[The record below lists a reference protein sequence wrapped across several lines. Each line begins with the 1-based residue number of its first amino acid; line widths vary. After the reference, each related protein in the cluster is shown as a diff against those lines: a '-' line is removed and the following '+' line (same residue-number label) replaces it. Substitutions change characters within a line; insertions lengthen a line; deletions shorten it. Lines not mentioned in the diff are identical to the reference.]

1 MLCYIFMALS
11 AIGSVLLVWATGMT
25 GLQWLW
31 AIPIAVGFYILINPL
46 YFCLLWISTIFLPKP
61 NKPIKKPLP
70 FTYFIIRITTDWI
83 LTLLRVKVTFK
94 GMEKFPD
101 EPFVLVSNHLS
112 NFDPIAVLAKVKGR
126 KIAFVSKGSN
136 FKIPVAG
143 VYVHNAGFLAID
155 RENAMSAMR
164 TLKRASELMVS
175 EQMIMGIYPE
185 GTRSKSGELLDFK
198 EGAFLLA
205 KRANAPIVVMTTKG
219 TNLISKRAFFKKTRI
234 ELDVLE
240 VIDKETVKEQS
251 LTEICAHVR
260 STIADGLKETEPHA

>member
-11 AIGSVLLVWATGMT
+11 ALGSVLLVWATGMT
-25 GLQWLW
+25 GFQWLW
-31 AIPIAVGFYILINPL
+31 AIPIAVGFYLVINPL
-46 YFCLLWISTIFLPKP
+46 YFCLLWLSTVFLPKP
-61 NKPIKKPLP
+61 GKPIKKPLRLA
-70 FTYFIIRITTDWI
+70 YFVIQITTDWL
-83 LTLLRVKVTFK
+83 LTLLRVKVVFK

-112 NFDPIAVLAKVKGR
+112 NFDPIVVLAKVKGR
-126 KIAFVSKGSN
+126 KIAFVSKESN

-155 RENAMSAMR
+155 RQNAMSAMR

-219 TNLISKRAFFKKTRI
+219 TNRISKRALIKKTRI

-240 VIDKETVKEQS
+240 VIDKETVKQQS
-251 LTEICAHVR
+251 LTEICSNVR
-260 STIADGLKETEPHA
+260 SIIENGLKETDPDA